1 MEMTKN
7 FAGVAVMLV
16 GLVPFASAASEL
28 KPMQN
33 GTYVL
38 GEQSASIYYTVSDGT
53 FEVVT
58 TIGPADGS
66 GGPIRLIGFLQPGQK
81 QIVSAGKY
89 GTTTPP
95 EELVLTHNGDRLSIT
110 QAAEDVAS
118 R

>member
-1 MEMTKN
+1 MMKN
-7 FAGVAVMLV
+7 FAGVAVMLAS
-16 GLVPFASAASEL
+16 LVPFAGAAAEL
-28 KPMQN
+28 KPMQS

-38 GEQSASIYYTVSDGT
+38 GEQSASIYYTVSDGA

-58 TIGPADGS
+58 TIGPVDGS

-81 QIVSAGKY
+81 QVVSAGKY

-95 EELVLTHNGDRLSIT
+95 EELVLTHDGELLSIT
-110 QAAEDVAS
+110 GTAEEVAS